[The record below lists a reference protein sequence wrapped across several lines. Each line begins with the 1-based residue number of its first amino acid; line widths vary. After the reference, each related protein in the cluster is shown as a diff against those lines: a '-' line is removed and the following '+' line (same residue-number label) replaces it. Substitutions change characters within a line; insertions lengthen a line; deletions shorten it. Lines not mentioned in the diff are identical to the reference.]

1 MYVIRPQLFIPLITL
16 LRTLAINN
24 INTIRQL
31 NDLKQQ
37 NLDFSKFE
45 EKLGTMQGKIAAKAA
60 KATEFFGKT
69 IKDIDEAIAQLEK
82 AKADLLKVGDYL
94 GDASAA
100 ANKITIKE
108 LTSGNDTMKK
118 KFKELGTSS
127 TEE

>member
-1 MYVIRPQLFIPLITL
+1 MNEI
-16 LRTLAINN
+16 
-24 INTIRQL
+24 
-31 NDLKQQ
+31 KQQ

-45 EKLGTMQGKIAAKAA
+45 EKLGTMQGKVAAKAA

-69 IKDIDEAIAQLEK
+69 LTDIDDSIAKLQK
-82 AKADLLKVGDYL
+82 AKEDLLKVADYL
-94 GDASAA
+94 GATSEA

-118 KFKELGTSS
+118 KFKELGTSP

>member
-1 MYVIRPQLFIPLITL
+1 
-16 LRTLAINN
+16 
-24 INTIRQL
+24 
-31 NDLKQQ
+31 
-37 NLDFSKFE
+37 
-45 EKLGTMQGKIAAKAA
+45 MQGKIAAKAA

-69 IKDIDEAIAQLEK
+69 LKDIDDAIAQLEK

-118 KFKELGTSS
+118 KFKEIEGKSEDS
-127 TEE
+127 ED